1 MKFIIIVNDQKH
13 QILTRAVW
21 RLNFYH
27 YLWLAYFSKWA
38 VIMVVSTY
46 YIFSF
51 LIAITEVYPGS
62 IKKPASV
69 IAITAV
75 AAPFK
80 GFLHLI
86 LYRLSDV
93 PKQYYTY
100 IVWLLWA
107 MGIIETLFKV
117 SELLLI
123 AKWIPNSEINTALDK
138 WNVVGEVLKQLIV
151 SVMCAWGF
159 HRPQTIYLG
168 NEGQHFE
175 KINSRYVAPLLSRK
189 EKSECLN
196 SIYPYTDY

>member
-1 MKFIIIVNDQKH
+1 MESESESWMPNSNGDYSHESTQKASLGARGAGDKFRLVPTAKNKAI
-13 QILTRAVW
+13 W

-51 LIAITEVYPGS
+51 LIAITEVYPES

-107 MGIIETLFKV
+107 MGIIETLFK
-117 SELLLI
+117 LLTNGML
-123 AKWIPNSEINTALDK
+123 
-138 WNVVGEVLKQLIV
+138 
-151 SVMCAWGF
+151 
-159 HRPQTIYLG
+159 LG
-168 NEGQHFE
+168 R
-175 KINSRYVAPLLSRK
+175 S
-189 EKSECLN
+189 
-196 SIYPYTDY
+196 